1 MLYIQTS
8 ISLRES
14 WKVDGLRSKWN
25 MRLKMIMDRRNLQRS
40 APSVIVITGF
50 TVTLVHDMK
59 NKDWDWNHS
68 SQLPKNNNGDKS
80 GM

>member
-1 MLYIQTS
+1 MFPMLYIQTS

-25 MRLKMIMDRRNLQRS
+25 LTIKMIMDRRNLQRL

-59 NKDWDWNHS
+59 NKD
-68 SQLPKNNNGDKS
+68 
-80 GM
+80 

>member
-25 MRLKMIMDRRNLQRS
+25 LTIKMAMDRRNLKRL
-40 APSVIVITGF
+40 AHSVIVITGF
-50 TVTLVHDMK
+50 TVTLFHDMK
-59 NKDWDWNHS
+59 NKD
-68 SQLPKNNNGDKS
+68 
-80 GM
+80 

>member
-25 MRLKMIMDRRNLQRS
+25 LTIKMIMDRRNLQRLAS
-40 APSVIVITGF
+40 SVIVITGF

-59 NKDWDWNHS
+59 NK
-68 SQLPKNNNGDKS
+68 G
-80 GM
+80 

>member
-8 ISLRES
+8 VSLRES

-25 MRLKMIMDRRNLQRS
+25 LTIKMIMDRRNLQRS
-40 APSVIVITGF
+40 APSVIVTTGF

-59 NKDWDWNHS
+59 NKD
-68 SQLPKNNNGDKS
+68 
-80 GM
+80 

>member
-1 MLYIQTS
+1 
-8 ISLRES
+8 
-14 WKVDGLRSKWN
+14 
-25 MRLKMIMDRRNLQRS
+25 MIMDRRNLQRS

>member
-25 MRLKMIMDRRNLQRS
+25 LTIKMIMDRRNLQRLAS
-40 APSVIVITGF
+40 TVIVITGF

-59 NKDWDWNHS
+59 NRGLRLK
-68 SQLPKNNNGDKS
+68 PFKS
-80 GM
+80 TT